1 MDLEETKQNKKLKF
15 YGGGWVSFLP
25 FLFFIAIAIYI
36 SVLKAPDIRGMWVG
50 AVTGIIVT
58 FFFAKDKMRYSE
70 VIIEGMANKIAITP
84 VACWIFAGLFATILK
99 STGLVEGITWASYH
113 IGAKGS
119 LYTIITFL
127 ACALF
132 ATATGTG
139 FGTIIAGV
147 SVLYPAGVFLG
158 ANPVVLVGAIVG
170 GGAFGDNLAPVSDT
184 TICSATSQGADIGG
198 VVRSRLKYAF
208 AASIITLIFMA
219 IFGGRGT
226 NLSQAIPYEELSQY
240 MNPKGLI
247 MLIPA
252 IATIYVAIKKG
263 DLIYATTLGTVLSTI
278 VALLAKLVT
287 VNQLIGIEDGIV
299 TGIIVEG
306 IGGMVDICILALLIF
321 ACVNIM
327 QEGGG
332 DKKLLGVAEKFVKT
346 ARGAEASIA
355 GLVVLMAA
363 VMGLNA
369 PPILAVG
376 TSYAKPIGEK
386 YKIHPYR
393 RANVLDG
400 TANTLVYSVPWS
412 AALLLAQSI
421 TKDVN
426 AQYGAAIPVVTAD
439 QIWPYVIYC
448 WAMLAVMIFAI
459 ITGWG
464 RTYIDDE
471 GNEVKTLPKGT
482 EFNS

>member
-1 MDLEETKQNKKLKF
+1 LDSIKQKRKLEF

-25 FLFFIAIAIYI
+25 FLFFIAIAVYI
-36 SVLKAPDIRGMWVG
+36 SVLKAPDIKGMWVG

-70 VIIEGMANKIAITP
+70 VIIEGMSDELAITP

-99 STGLVEGITWASYH
+99 STGLVEGITWAAYH
-113 IGAKGS
+113 IGAKGR
-119 LYTIITFL
+119 LYTIITFF

-132 ATATGTG
+132 ATASGTG

-147 SVLYPAGVFLG
+147 SLLYPAGVFLG
-158 ANPVVLVGAIVG
+158 ANPVVLVGAIIG

-184 TICSATSQGADIGG
+184 TICSATSQGADVGG
-198 VVRSRLKYAF
+198 VVRSRLRYAI
-208 AASIITLIFMA
+208 AASIITLVFMI
-219 IFGGRGT
+219 IFGGSGAGA
-226 NLSQAIPYEELSQY
+226 SEAIPYEELSRY

-252 IATIYVAIKKG
+252 IITIYAAIKKG
-263 DLIYATTLGTVLSTI
+263 DLIYATTLGTVLSTV
-278 VALLAKLVT
+278 VALAANLVT
-287 VNQLIGIEDGIV
+287 VDQLIGIEDGSV

-327 QEGGG
+327 KEGGG
-332 DKKLLGVAEKFVKT
+332 DKKLLEVAEKFVKT

-355 GLVVLMAA
+355 ALVIVMASI
-363 VMGLNA
+363 MGLNA

-386 YKIHPYR
+386 FKIHPYR
-393 RANVLDG
+393 RANILDG

-412 AALLLAQSI
+412 TALLLAQSL
-421 TKDVN
+421 TKDVSI
-426 AQYGAAIPVVTAD
+426 QYGSAIPIVTAD
-439 QIWPYVIYC
+439 QMWPYVVYC

-464 RTYIDDE
+464 RTYMDAE
-471 GNEVKTLPKGT
+471 GNEVKSL
-482 EFNS
+482 S